1 VHLESRA
8 VAGQAL
14 GHAQDGRDADA
25 AGQQQAALR
34 GHQREAVARRA
45 DADQLALGPFVVH
58 GNGAATR
65 LRVAQHADLVAVGFG
80 DVPPQRSLSIFRS
93 GICRVDHPLEAAGS
107 RLRTAALAASLTQ
120 AA

>member
-8 VAGQAL
+8 VAGQSL

-25 AGQQQAALR
+25 AGQQQAAPR
-34 GHQREAVARRA
+34 RHQREAVARRA

-80 DVPPQRSLSIFRS
+80 VVPPNGRCRSFRS
-93 GICRVDHPLEAAGS
+93 AIAAWIT
-107 RLRTAALAASLTQ
+107 R
-120 AA
+120 